1 MKSMTGFGFAEFQD
15 ADLSLAVDL
24 KSYNH
29 RYLDVVVS
37 LPPLLS
43 QLEPRVRELIKSR
56 CQRGRVECYVRAAE
70 IEEDLRVAVDRR
82 AAVAYYEAL
91 LSVIDELGLEDHVGL
106 GHLIRMEGV
115 VKTERRWDPERFWS
129 AMIGPLGDA
138 LGRWDD
144 TRQVEG
150 EETGRD
156 ILGLIE
162 RVEGC
167 VATIDARRD
176 EVEAHVR
183 REVRRRFEEVL
194 GDSMEEQ
201 RVLTETAALLVRFD
215 INEEVMRLRAH
226 LAAFREIAS
235 APGAVGKRLDFLAQE
250 LGREINTIG
259 SKSVNLEIS
268 TAVIEAKDCLEKI
281 REQLRNVE

>member
-1 MKSMTGFGFAEFQD
+1 MTGFGFAEFQD
-15 ADLSLAVDL
+15 ADLSISVDL

-43 QLEPRVRELIKSR
+43 QLEPRVRELIASR
-56 CQRGRVECYVRAAE
+56 CERGRVECYIRAAE
-70 IEEDLRVAVDRR
+70 LEEDLRVAVDKR
-82 AAVAYYEAL
+82 AAIAYHEAL
-91 LSVIDELGLEDHVGL
+91 VGVIEELGLEDRVGL

-115 VKTERRWDPERFWS
+115 VKTERRWDVERFWNV
-129 AMIGPLGDA
+129 MRGPLSEA
-138 LGRWDD
+138 LDRWDE
-144 TRQVEG
+144 TRSGEG
-150 EETGRD
+150 EKTRGD
-156 ILGLIE
+156 ILGLVG
-162 RVEGC
+162 RVEDC

-176 EVEAHVR
+176 EVAEHVR
-183 REVRRRFEEVL
+183 REVQRRFEEVL
-194 GDSMEEQ
+194 GDAVEEQ

-215 INEEVMRLRAH
+215 INEEVVRLRAH
-226 LAAFREIAS
+226 LGSFRDVAS
-235 APGAVGKRLDFLAQE
+235 ASDAIGKRLDFVAQE